1 MGIKTKIVKE
11 LGKKPRRIRELKAKL
26 GNDKKV
32 VRAVEELEK
41 RGKIICRKGVY
52 ALRTEKTEG
61 AVECTLAK
69 LSGRFGFARPT
80 DPEIGDIFIPGKY
93 LMGAMPGD
101 VVFVILD
108 EHPRV
113 SGSLEGKVAA
123 IAKENN
129 RFTGTVDV
137 LGGRL
142 VLVPDACP
150 QSPILI
156 KKSADGGAHPG
167 DKAAVEILE
176 RGDSH
181 DEHRAGVSMLFGSA
195 ENPKS
200 CAKSLLYSA
209 GLERSFP
216 AKVKAEAKKY
226 EGRTIDAQEIRDRRD
241 YRDLCVFTIDS
252 AQTKDIDDAISIEK
266 TETGYRLGVHIA
278 DVSHYV
284 RPGTALEAEAF
295 RRGTSVYYADS
306 VVPMLPRQLSNG
318 ICSLNEGEDRLA
330 FSCIM
335 ELNDAGHVV
344 DYSFAKTVIRSRL
357 KGVYSEINAIFD
369 GTADNAARQR
379 YAGVSES
386 LMLMRKLYHK
396 LAKLRSAR
404 GAMEIESGEAKLV
417 LDEDGRCVDV
427 IRRERGE
434 AECMIEEFMLLAN
447 TSAAALARQL
457 KLPFVY
463 RVHEAPDPE
472 RMETL
477 HRTLTALRVDY
488 RFAGELP
495 TSMELAK
502 LLCDTKG
509 TPIERAVHTNVLR
522 SMAKAKYEPE
532 PKGHF
537 GLALADYAHF
547 TSPIRRYSDLA
558 VHRILSDVCTGE
570 DDAVIRK
577 KYEKYAAE
585 ASRQASEREI
595 VTMKTERDIEDC
607 YIADY
612 MSRFI
617 GQELDG
623 VVSSVTQFGVYVELP
638 NTVEGLVR
646 AQALSENPLT
656 LTEDAAL
663 YDPQTGR
670 AWRIG
675 DAMRVRVAGVNVGQG
690 NVDFVPADYA
700 AQDQAGR

>member
-1 MGIKTKIVKE
+1 MGMKTKIIKE
-11 LGKKPRRIRELKAKL
+11 LAKKPRRVRELKAKL

-32 VRAVEELEK
+32 VRAVAELEK

-52 ALRTEKTEG
+52 ALRSEKAEG
-61 AVECTLAK
+61 AIECTIAK
-69 LSGRFGFARPT
+69 LAGRFGFARPI

-101 VVFVILD
+101 SVLVIKD

-113 SGSLEGKVAA
+113 AGSLEGKVAA
-123 IAKENN
+123 IIKENN
-129 RFTGTVDV
+129 RFTGTVEVCD
-137 LGGRL
+137 GRL
-142 VLVPDACP
+142 ILVPDACP
-150 QSPILI
+150 KSPILI
-156 KKSADGGAHPG
+156 KKRADGGAQPG

-181 DEHRAGVSMLFGSA
+181 ADHRAGVSMLFGSA
-195 ENPKS
+195 EDPGS
-200 CAKSLLYSA
+200 CAKSLLYGA
-209 GLERSFP
+209 GLEKSFP
-216 AKVKAEAKKY
+216 SKVKAEAKKF
-226 EGRTIDAQEIRDRRD
+226 EGRQIDPQEIKNRRD
-241 YRDLCVFTIDS
+241 CRDLCVFTIDS
-252 AQTKDIDDAISIEK
+252 AQTKDIDDAVSIEK

-278 DVSHYV
+278 DVSYYV
-284 RPGTALEAEAF
+284 RPGTALESEAF

-335 ELNDAGHVV
+335 ELNHAGHVV

-369 GTADNAARQR
+369 GSADNAARQK
-379 YAGVSES
+379 YASVMEP
-386 LMLMRKLYHK
+386 LMLMRELYHK
-396 LAKLRSAR
+396 LAKLRTAR
-404 GAMEIESGEAKLV
+404 GAMDIESGEAKLV
-417 LDEDGRCVDV
+417 LDEEGHCVDV

-447 TSAAALARQL
+447 NSSAALARHL

-477 HRTLTALRVDY
+477 RKTLTALHVDY

-495 TSMELAK
+495 TTMELAK
-502 LLCDTKG
+502 LLSDTRG
-509 TPIERAVHTNVLR
+509 TNLERAVHTNVLR
-522 SMAKAKYEPE
+522 SMAKAKYEPQ

-570 DDAVIRK
+570 DDASVRR

-585 ASRQASEREI
+585 ASKQASEREVI
-595 VTMKTERDIEDC
+595 AMTTERDIEDC

-623 VVSSVTQFGVYVELP
+623 VISSVTQFGVYVELP
-638 NTVEGLVR
+638 NTVEGLIR
-646 AQALSENPLT
+646 AQALSENMLT
-656 LTEDAAL
+656 LTEGAAL
-663 YDPQTGR
+663 RDTLTGKE
-670 AWRIG
+670 WRIG
-675 DAMRVRVAGVNVGQG
+675 DAMRVCVAGVNVAQG
-690 NVDFVPADYA
+690 NVDFVPADDT
-700 AQDQAGR
+700 AQKE